1 MTQMSKDQILNV
13 LFKRKGD
20 YISLDDI
27 EIEIDISKTEISDE
41 IQSLIEEGYP
51 IDTLK
56 SGYRLTETK
65 IVFPYEIRS
74 NLQTS
79 YMGKKIY
86 FYKEVDSTNL
96 VARKLADEGALEG
109 TIVLAERQRSGKA
122 SGGKKWISPS
132 GGVWMTIILRPDVE
146 PNKAPQLTLVT
157 GVAVAETLIEE
168 CGLDVEIKW
177 PNDILIGN
185 KKVSG
190 ILTEVKTNI
199 VGVDYVLVGVG
210 IDLNIDIP
218 PELSDTATSLQAEL
232 EKEIRGAELIQ
243 KFLKNFED
251 NYNEFKAGNFPY
263 ILNKWRNLSGTVG
276 KYVEL
281 HRKGGVVRGEA
292 VGISKNGRLVL
303 EMENGSLKKVISGEC
318 IHINRK
324 EKK

>member
-20 YISLDDI
+20 YISLEDI
-27 EIEIDISKTEISDE
+27 ATEIDISKTEISDE

-56 SGYRLTETK
+56 SGYRLNKTN
-65 IVFPYEIRS
+65 IVLPYEIRS
-74 NLQTS
+74 NLQTN

-86 FYKEVDSTNL
+86 FFKEVDSTNL
-96 VARKLADEGALEG
+96 VAKKLANEGAAEG
-109 TIVLAERQRSGKA
+109 TIVIAGKQRRGKG
-122 SGGKKWISPS
+122 SRGKKWISPS

-157 GVAVAETLIEE
+157 GVAVAETLIQEL
-168 CGLDVEIKW
+168 GLDVEIKW
-177 PNDILIGN
+177 PNDILIDN

-199 VGVDYVLVGVG
+199 IGVEYVLVGIG

-218 PELSDTATSLQAEL
+218 PELRDTATSLQAEL
-232 EKEIRGAELIQ
+232 EREIRGAELIQ
-243 KFLKNFED
+243 KFLQNFED
-251 NYNEFKAGNFPY
+251 NYNEFKADNFPY
-263 ILNKWRNLSGTVG
+263 ILNKWRRLSGTVG

-281 HRKGGVVRGEA
+281 RRKGGVIRGEA
-292 VGISKNGRLVL
+292 IGISKNGRLVL
-303 EMENGSLKKVISGEC
+303 EMDNGNLRKVISGEC
-318 IHINRK
+318 THINRK

>member
-1 MTQMSKDQILNV
+1 MSKDQILNV
-13 LFKRKGD
+13 FYKKKGD
-20 YISLDDI
+20 YISLEDI
-27 EIEIDISKTEISDE
+27 ATEIDISKTEISDE

-56 SGYRLTETK
+56 SGYRLNKTN
-65 IVFPYEIRS
+65 IVLPYEIRS
-74 NLQTS
+74 NLQTN

-86 FYKEVDSTNL
+86 FFKEVDSTNL
-96 VARKLADEGALEG
+96 VAKKLANEGAAEG
-109 TIVLAERQRSGKA
+109 TIVIAGRQRRGKG
-122 SGGKKWISPS
+122 SRGKKWISPS

-157 GVAVAETLIEE
+157 GVAVAETLIQEL
-168 CGLDVEIKW
+168 GLDVEIKW
-177 PNDILIGN
+177 PNDILIDN

-199 VGVDYVLVGVG
+199 VGVEYVLVGIG

-232 EKEIRGAELIQ
+232 EKEIMGAELIQ
-243 KFLKNFED
+243 KFLKKFED

-281 HRKGGVVRGEA
+281 HRKGGVIRGEA

-303 EMENGSLKKVISGEC
+303 EMDNGTLKKVISGEC

>member
-56 SGYRLTETK
+56 SGYRLNKTN
-65 IVFPYEIRS
+65 IVLPYEIRS
-74 NLQTS
+74 NLQTN

-86 FYKEVDSTNL
+86 FFKEVDSTNL
-96 VARKLADEGALEG
+96 VAKKLANEGAAEG
-109 TIVLAERQRSGKA
+109 TIVIAGKQRRGKG
-122 SGGKKWISPS
+122 SRGKKWISPS

-157 GVAVAETLIEE
+157 GVAVAETLIQEL
-168 CGLDVEIKW
+168 GLDVEIKW
-177 PNDILIGN
+177 PNDILIDN

-199 VGVDYVLVGVG
+199 IGVEYVLVGIG

-218 PELSDTATSLQAEL
+218 PELRDTATSLQAEL
-232 EKEIRGAELIQ
+232 EREIRGAELIQ
-243 KFLKNFED
+243 KFLQNFED
-251 NYNEFKAGNFPY
+251 NYNEFKADNFPY
-263 ILNKWRNLSGTVG
+263 ILNKWRRLSGTVG

-281 HRKGGVVRGEA
+281 RRKGGVIRGEA
-292 VGISKNGRLVL
+292 IGISKNGRLVL
-303 EMENGSLKKVISGEC
+303 EMDNGNLRKVISGEC
-318 IHINRK
+318 THINRK

>member
-56 SGYRLTETK
+56 SGYRLNKTN
-65 IVFPYEIRS
+65 IVLPYEIRS
-74 NLQTS
+74 NLQTN

-86 FYKEVDSTNL
+86 FFKEVDSTNL
-96 VARKLADEGALEG
+96 VAKKLANEGAAEG
-109 TIVLAERQRSGKA
+109 TIVIAGKQRRGKG
-122 SGGKKWISPS
+122 SRGKKWISPS

-157 GVAVAETLIEE
+157 GVAVAETLIQE
-168 CGLDVEIKW
+168 CNLDVEIKW

-190 ILTEVKTNI
+190 ILTEVKTKI
-199 VGVDYVLVGVG
+199 IGVEYVLVGIG
-210 IDLNIDIP
+210 IDLNINIP

-232 EKEIRGAELIQ
+232 EQEIRGAELIQ

-251 NYNEFKAGNFPY
+251 NYNEFKTGNFPF

-303 EMENGSLKKVISGEC
+303 EMDNGNLKKVISGEC